1 MECMWILYARVMWYI
16 ISSWHTNWLWH
27 IQVSVSAS
35 PQGTLARVLGTLLCV
50 AKRCDFRIA
59 THCNTLQHTATHY
72 NALNRPSG
80 ALACVLGN
88 LLFVAEWCV
97 SCAATHCNT
106 LQPTATHCN
115 TLQHT
120 ATHCSTLQ
128 RPSTPSGY
136 FSICP
141 WKLAVCG
148 RKVCLSLLHYGTLQ
162 HTATHSNTLQHTAT
176 HCKTLWVPWH
186 VSLIA
191 CWVW

>member
-1 MECMWILYARVMWYI
+1 VWQKGVTFALQ
-16 ISSWHTNWLWH
+16 HT
-27 IQVSVSAS
+27 
-35 PQGTLARVLGTLLCV
+35 
-50 AKRCDFRIA
+50 A
-59 THCNTLQHTATHY
+59 THCNTLQRTTTPVIALRAPWHVSLATCYLWQNGVSLALQHTATH
-72 NALNRPSG
+72 
-80 ALACVLGN
+80 
-88 LLFVAEWCV
+88 
-97 SCAATHCNT
+97 CNP
-106 LQPTATHCN
+106 LQHTATHCN

-120 ATHCSTLQ
+120 VAHCSTLQ

-191 CWVW
+191 C